1 MALILASTAGSE
13 VYTSFEDIG
22 LATVIIAE
30 TEQFQ
35 GSKNLTAIRNELSLK
50 GSSQMRPKRSDMNK
64 SQFLYSFHTQRS
76 PTTFMKFLNAFNRG
90 FLHRRNSSAVFSR
103 TSGFDKSQNK
113 SNASETLGIG
123 VLAPPNTAGASVDLA
138 CGFFG
143 WTSFVR

>member
-30 TEQFQ
+30 PEQFQ
-35 GSKNLTAIRNELSLK
+35 GSKNLIAIRNELSLK

-76 PTTFMKFLNAFNRG
+76 PTHSL
-90 FLHRRNSSAVFSR
+90 
-103 TSGFDKSQNK
+103 
-113 SNASETLGIG
+113 LGIRFSACLES
-123 VLAPPNTAGASVDLA
+123 LAGCWYNY
-138 CGFFG
+138 
-143 WTSFVR
+143 